1 MAWSSFIGPAVVA
14 AVVSGIIAV
23 IGMLVTRSTTLGI
36 HREKIEADQLLARQ
50 KFDYDKQQAVFKRRF
65 ELAEQFLADTYR
77 LKSLLDYV
85 RNGAAF
91 SDEGATREASESE
104 SESLKRRR
112 DVYFVPAERLIKES
126 DFLSSM
132 SARRESC
139 QAHFGP
145 KAEEAYALMNGAVHK
160 VRVASGLLVSWTND
174 RREVDTETMQK
185 LEGDIWAGMA
195 EIRGG
200 DTIGADIKKA
210 VALVEEIC
218 GPVLKWVG

>member
-112 DVYFVPAERLIKES
+112 DVYFVPAERLIPSICHDRIMPQSVEQR
-126 DFLSSM
+126 
-132 SARRESC
+132 RREDRDASC
-139 QAHFGP
+139 YSQGVTIGD
-145 KAEEAYALMNGAVHK
+145 GAVIAPSCHYC
-160 VRVASGLLVSWTND
+160 
-174 RREVDTETMQK
+174 
-185 LEGDIWAGMA
+185 EGCHS
-195 EIRGG
+195 R
-200 DTIGADIKKA
+200 
-210 VALVEEIC
+210 
-218 GPVLKWVG
+218 